1 LRGARKDAIGA
12 LLADLGVSYQEV
24 RCRVSEPHATD
35 LQDGPLGERT
45 AQTTVEPDL
54 LRNPGNL
61 VCYYVCRN
69 LCDSSIAASAA
80 QTNESR

>member
-1 LRGARKDAIGA
+1 MRGARKDAIGA

-45 AQTTVEPDL
+45 AKTTAEPDWL
-54 LRNPGNL
+54 MNPVNL
-61 VCYYVCRN
+61 ACYYACRK
-69 LCDSSIAASAA
+69 LCAASIAASAA